1 MKPPYLLD
9 YLLEESL
16 TEPLTMHLSEPEAQ
30 SSQALPKPK
39 GPVSL
44 ESLLNHGQLWRGKG
58 QHTQGFH
65 NTGFTELDRVL
76 PHGGWPQ
83 DAIIELISPAPGLG
97 DIALVLPE
105 LARLSQQEGV
115 VACIAPPWLLHGPM
129 LEESGVCL
137 ERLLCVPGASAPT
150 NKALSMAA
158 NKTHK
163 RTKDPLQSQQ
173 WAAEQIIKSGGCNG
187 LLYWQAKPL
196 PFIHYRRLQMLCGQ
210 FHCPVFM
217 FHQSAPL
224 NSPSSVRLQ
233 IMKRAENQL
242 HIQVLKVRG
251 AWGQQMLNIN
261 MQSTPYHRYQLAN
274 ASSH

>member
-1 MKPPYLLD
+1 MKPPNSLD
-9 YLLEESL
+9 IALDASL
-16 TEPLTMHLSEPEAQ
+16 SAPV
-30 SSQALPKPK
+30 SQALEQISPELQPKK
-39 GPVSL
+39 SGPPSL

-58 QHTQGFH
+58 QHTQDFH
-65 NTGFTELDRVL
+65 NTGFSELDGVL

-83 DAIIELISPAPGLG
+83 DVIIELISPAPGLG
-97 DIALVLPE
+97 DMALVLPE

-115 VACIAPPWLLHGPM
+115 VACISPPWLLHGPM

-137 ERLLCVPGASAPT
+137 ERLLCVPASSASA
-150 NKALSMAA
+150 NK
-158 NKTHK
+158 
-163 RTKDPLQSQQ
+163 RGKDPLQSQQ

-210 FHCPVFM
+210 FHCPAFM

-233 IMKRAENQL
+233 IIKRTENHL

-251 AWGQQMLNIN
+251 AWGQQTLNIN
-261 MQSTPYHRYQLAN
+261 MQGQLYHRYQLAN
-274 ASSH
+274 ASHH

>member
-1 MKPPYLLD
+1 
-9 YLLEESL
+9 
-16 TEPLTMHLSEPEAQ
+16 MHTSDEAQ
-30 SSQALPKPK
+30 NSQALPKPK

-65 NTGFTELDRVL
+65 STGFSELDAVL

-97 DIALVLPE
+97 DMALVLPE

-137 ERLLCVPGASAPT
+137 ERLLCVPAFSAST
-150 NKALSMAA
+150 NRAGSTPA
-158 NKTHK
+158 NKSN
-163 RTKDPLQSQQ
+163 RGKDSLQSQQ

-187 LLYWQAKPL
+187 LLYWQTKPL

-233 IMKRAENQL
+233 IIKRTENHL

-251 AWGQQMLNIN
+251 AWGQQALNIN
-261 MQSTPYHRYQLAN
+261 MQNTPYHRYQLAN
-274 ASSH
+274 TSSH

>member
-1 MKPPYLLD
+1 MKPPYLL
-9 YLLEESL
+9 EA
-16 TEPLTMHLSEPEAQ
+16 PLTTHLSEQPSESA
-30 SSQALPKPK
+30 PRTE
-39 GPVSL
+39 GPPSL
-44 ESLLNHGQLWRGKG
+44 ESLLDHGHLWRGKG
-58 QHTQGFH
+58 QYTQGFH
-65 NTGFTELDRVL
+65 STSFIELDQVL

-83 DAIIELISPAPGLG
+83 DAIIELISATPGLG
-97 DIALVLPE
+97 DMALVLPE

-137 ERLLCVPGASAPT
+137 ERLLCVPAT
-150 NKALSMAA
+150 A
-158 NKTHK
+158 NQSQ
-163 RTKDPLQSQQ
+163 RTQKPKQDSLKSQQ

-210 FHCPVFM
+210 FQCPVFM

-224 NSPSSVRLQ
+224 NSPSSVRLK
-233 IMKRAENQL
+233 IMDRTETHL

-251 AWGQQMLNIN
+251 AWGQQQLNIS
-261 MQSTPYHRYQLAN
+261 MQSPAYHRYQLAKTN
-274 ASSH
+274 SD

>member
-1 MKPPYLLD
+1 MKPPYLL
-9 YLLEESL
+9 EASL
-16 TEPLTMHLSEPEAQ
+16 TEPLAMHSSDEAQ
-30 SSQALPKPK
+30 AQPKPK
-39 GPVSL
+39 GPISL

-58 QHTQGFH
+58 QHTKVFH
-65 NTGFTELDRVL
+65 STGFAELDQVL

-97 DIALVLPE
+97 DMALVLPE

-137 ERLLCVPGASAPT
+137 ERLLCVPSSLEVTHKG
-150 NKALSMAA
+150 A
-158 NKTHK
+158 NKSKHM
-163 RTKDPLQSQQ
+163 QSQQ

-210 FHCPVFM
+210 FYCPVFM
-217 FHQSAPL
+217 FHQSAPI
-224 NSPSSVRLQ
+224 NSPSSVRLK
-233 IMKRAENQL
+233 IVARAEKHVQV
-242 HIQVLKVRG
+242 QVLKVRG
-251 AWGQQMLNIN
+251 AWGQQLLNIN
-261 MQSTPYHRYQLAN
+261 MKSQSYHRYQLAN
-274 ASSH
+274 

>member
-1 MKPPYLLD
+1 MHTSEPPL
-9 YLLEESL
+9 
-16 TEPLTMHLSEPEAQ
+16 EPLTKKE
-30 SSQALPKPK
+30 
-39 GPVSL
+39 GPPSL

-65 NTGFTELDRVL
+65 STGFGELDRVL

-83 DAIIELISPAPGLG
+83 DAIIELISAAPGLG
-97 DIALVLPE
+97 DMALVLPE

-137 ERLLCVPGASAPT
+137 ERLLCVPGTTDEPQDS
-150 NKALSMAA
+150 
-158 NKTHK
+158 K
-163 RTKDPLQSQQ
+163 RHSSQKVKQPKQNSLQSQQ

-233 IMKRAENQL
+233 IVARAEKQI
-242 HIQVLKVRG
+242 HVQVLKVRG
-251 AWGQQMLNIN
+251 AWGQQLLNIN
-261 MQSTPYHRYQLAN
+261 MQSQPYHRYQLAK
-274 ASSH
+274 SSNH